1 MKIEFNNITPL
12 SHGVSVIKS
21 HMQLTMLNEPIIIY
35 RNHWLD
41 VCRASAILLVLLS
54 HGRRLLLPIFPD
66 AQLFK
71 FGGFLGVEIFFV
83 LSGFLIG
90 SIIIEKSSK
99 SDSRWRWIPKFW
111 GRRFLRT
118 YPNYLLFLLLN
129 WLIIDTWRPESVP
142 ELWRYM
148 TFTQSL
154 LSPHPGFFGEAWS
167 LVIEE
172 IFYFFIPILMLF
184 TWQGSAMRTLL
195 VTLFILL
202 VFSLMM
208 RIIFVCLEPGLTFNQ
223 VRSTALLRLDSIM
236 IGVLT
241 SYFYYHGKLWRDITI
256 KAAPF
261 LALLLIP
268 VIIISM
274 QPDEVMDDSL
284 LLKILLFPIA
294 NLAAAGLLV
303 FGINLRVNNLFY
315 RFVKPIAR
323 WSYSAYLVNL
333 LVLSAMGFYLPNV
346 TEDTAILY
354 WLGFIFAT
362 LIVSAVIYN
371 VFERNILLWRD
382 HWIK

>member
-1 MKIEFNNITPL
+1 MSSALNNLDGMK
-12 SHGVSVIKS
+12 S
-21 HMQLTMLNEPIIIY
+21 
-35 RNHWLD
+35 NHWLD
-41 VCRASAILLVLLS
+41 ICRASAILLVLLS

-90 SIIIEKSSK
+90 SIIIEKSSN
-99 SDSRWRWIPKFW
+99 SDNKWRWIPNFL

-129 WLIIDTWRPESVP
+129 WLIIDTWRPESAP

-172 IFYFFIPILMLF
+172 IFYLFIPVIMLF
-184 TWQGSAMRTLL
+184 TWRSSAVQALL

-202 VFSLMM
+202 VSSFMM
-208 RIIFVCLEPGLTFNQ
+208 RTIFVCSEPELTFNQ

-241 SYFYYHGKLWRDITI
+241 SYLYYHCKLWRDRTI

-268 VIIISM
+268 VVIISM

-284 LLKILLFPIA
+284 FLKVMLFPIA
-294 NLAAAGLLV
+294 NVAAAGLLV
-303 FGINLRVNNLFY
+303 LGMGLRINNLFY
-315 RFVKPIAR
+315 RLVRPIAR

-333 LVLSAMGFYLPNV
+333 LVLSAMSFYLPSV
-346 TEDTAILY
+346 TMNTAALY
-354 WLGFIFAT
+354 WLGFMFTT
-362 LIVSAVIYN
+362 LILSAVTYN
-371 VFERNILLWRD
+371 YFERNVLLWRD